1 MFVTTKRESDP
12 REHNRLLLA
21 GVAYVLVTALLIA
34 LSIAIYNKA
43 FHTYT
48 DVTLKADR
56 AGLQLAEHGDVRY
69 NGVLVGQVRS
79 ITQKG
84 DRADILLGLE
94 PSFADNIPRDVDA
107 DIVPT
112 TLFGQKF
119 VSLVPQ
125 SKNGP
130 VGIPDGTVIPA
141 DRVHTSV
148 ELGQVLARLFPL
160 LEAVRP
166 GDLAATL
173 SALATALN
181 GRGNEIGQSMEK
193 LDSYLTTMNV
203 HLPTLREDLRL
214 FASVAHTY
222 NVAAPD
228 LLRMLANLTVTARTI
243 TAKKQSIGNLMGDV
257 TGVSNLGATILEDN
271 GTNIIRGSQLSK
283 PILDLLARYS
293 PEYNCLLRGIAAYK
307 PILRKTF
314 EGGQV
319 KQYVEF
325 PTTQRRSYDKR
336 DLPEYN
342 DKRGPYCYGLP
353 HDPPAGRWY
362 PWPGLD
368 LKNGTNLDSKSG
380 LGNSYFPAGA
390 NPGPN
395 FAQEL
400 IKAMTGQS
408 VAYRGD
414 GTTPQQRRA
423 TTAILSTQ
431 SGQPTSSISPLATLM
446 YTPMIH
452 RRGVA

>member
-1 MFVTTKRESDP
+1 MFVTIRRESDP

-21 GVAYVLVTALLIA
+21 GIAYLVVAALLIA

-43 FHTYT
+43 FHTFT

-69 NGVLVGQVRS
+69 NGVLVGQGRD
-79 ITQKG
+79 ITQTG
-84 DRADILLGLE
+84 DRADIHLGLE
-94 PSFADNIPRDVDA
+94 PDFAKHIPRDVDA

-130 VGIPDGTVIPA
+130 VGIADGTVIPS

-181 GRGNEIGQSMEK
+181 GRGDEIGQSMEK

-214 FASVAHTY
+214 FAQVAHTY

-228 LLRMLANLTVTARTI
+228 LLQMLANLTVTAHTI
-243 TAKKQSIGNLMGDV
+243 TAKKQSLSNIMGDV
-257 TGVSNLGATILEDN
+257 TSVSTLGATIMEDN
-271 GTNIIRGSQLSK
+271 GSNIIRGSQLSK
-283 PILDLLARYS
+283 PILDLLAR
-293 PEYNCLLRGIAAYK
+293 
-307 PILRKTF
+307 
-314 EGGQV
+314 
-319 KQYVEF
+319 
-325 PTTQRRSYDKR
+325 
-336 DLPEYN
+336 
-342 DKRGPYCYGLP
+342 
-353 HDPPAGRWY
+353 
-362 PWPGLD
+362 
-368 LKNGTNLDSKSG
+368 
-380 LGNSYFPAGA
+380 
-390 NPGPN
+390 
-395 FAQEL
+395 
-400 IKAMTGQS
+400 
-408 VAYRGD
+408 
-414 GTTPQQRRA
+414 
-423 TTAILSTQ
+423 
-431 SGQPTSSISPLATLM
+431 
-446 YTPMIH
+446 
-452 RRGVA
+452 